1 MFLRDMAEQSWKKSD
16 YQTLNIETAIVF
28 TQEIKYITPYIS
40 YMNLGISVLI
50 FKSICVT
57 VLLFSHF
64 SQERYSKNS

>member
-16 YQTLNIETAIVF
+16 YQTLNIETAMVF
-28 TQEIKYITPYIS
+28 TQEIKYITSYIS

-57 VLLFSHF
+57 LLLFSHF